1 MKFMQFHLFL
11 KLKQLGFQLKLLI
24 LYADNDVNNTW
35 EGDNHILVQ
44 QTAKYVLDNYQRY
57 LKGK

>member
-1 MKFMQFHLFL
+1 MLGGHGFNTYS
-11 KLKQLGFQLKLLI
+11 KLGI